1 MNDKAND
8 PSQNDIRPFNL
19 HLRLPPLPRSAR
31 TGRDALAALASFHDV
46 ASADIESLTFALG
59 EALANA
65 IEHAGS
71 DSEID
76 VSVTIDARTIVATV
90 RDRGRGFANTP
101 DDVLPFP
108 DLCDENGRGFPI
120 MQRCTDFF
128 EVRSLPGDGTVVTL
142 GRMRRDPFNNGVTG
156 GFARR
161 R

>member
-1 MNDKAND
+1 MNNRSGNRGRND
-8 PSQNDIRPFNL
+8 ARPFNL

-31 TGRDALAALASFHDV
+31 AGRDALAALAAFHDV
-46 ASADIESLTFALG
+46 ASIDIEGLTFALG

-71 DSEID
+71 DAEIE
-76 VSVTIDARTIVATV
+76 VCVTIDARAIVATV
-90 RDRGRGFANTP
+90 RDQGRGFVDTP
-101 DDVLPFP
+101 CEVLPFP
-108 DLCDENGRGFPI
+108 ELSAEGGRGFPI

-142 GRMRRDPFNNGVTG
+142 GRLRRYPLEERSMG